1 VTKSELIKAF
11 AKEIGIT
18 LRDAEVCVNTLFN
31 RMADTLAKGGRVEI
45 RGFGS
50 FKVKEYEP
58 YSGRNPCE
66 SALTKNP
73 SSNTLL
79 TTTPTPERACIA
91 SCSGC
96 HQYCLSFDTAHLV
109 VVS

>member
-1 VTKSELIKAF
+1 VNKKELTEAF

-31 RMADTLAKGGRVEI
+31 SMAYILAKGGRVEI

-58 YSGRNPCE
+58 YSGRNPKTGE
-66 SALTKNP
+66 SILVSRKKLP
-73 SSNTLL
+73 CFKLSSMMRKRINKK
-79 TTTPTPERACIA
+79 PIK
-91 SCSGC
+91 
-96 HQYCLSFDTAHLV
+96 
-109 VVS
+109 

>member
-1 VTKSELIKAF
+1 VNKRELIEAF

-31 RMADTLAKGGRVEI
+31 SIADTLSQGGRVEI

-58 YSGRNPCE
+58 YSGRNPKTGE
-66 SALTKNP
+66 SILVSRKKLP
-73 SSNTLL
+73 YFKLSSMMRKRINKK
-79 TTTPTPERACIA
+79 PIK
-91 SCSGC
+91 
-96 HQYCLSFDTAHLV
+96 
-109 VVS
+109 